1 VFTGIIEATGNIE
14 SMTAMGNDLRMAI
27 VSKSLDLD
35 DVQLGDSIAIN
46 GVCLTVT
53 SLHRAGFDVDV
64 STETLRCTT
73 LSILVAGAQ
82 VNLEKALLPTTRL
95 GGHLVSGHVD
105 GIAMVVACREEGR
118 SQRIDFELPENLAR
132 YIAAKGSVCI
142 DGVSL
147 TINTVNGCLF
157 SVNIIPHTQEKTVIN
172 QYGIGDRVNIEV
184 DIIARYLERLLGL
197 SGSGKTIDMAML
209 ERSGFIDRR

>member
-1 VFTGIIEATGNIE
+1 MFTGIIEATGNIE

-184 DIIARYLERLLGL
+184 DIIARYLERLLDL